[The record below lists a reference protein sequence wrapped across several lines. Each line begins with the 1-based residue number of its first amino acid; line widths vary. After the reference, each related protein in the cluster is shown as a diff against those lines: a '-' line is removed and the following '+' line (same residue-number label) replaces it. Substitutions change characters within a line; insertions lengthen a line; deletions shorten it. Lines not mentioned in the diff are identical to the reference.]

1 MQQQQQQQQQ
11 LPPQVLIEQFLRQHQ
26 LAPPSPFDRP
36 HRQTSG
42 YDEQFLSTQQPQE
55 AFRRDSPAQPFN
67 HLQFEQLFQGRHSR
81 SVSSLEELIRRQ
93 QEEQQQQQQQV
104 HLSPSQFLD
113 SSCSLARTGS
123 RSVAWIEL
131 AKPF

>member
-26 LAPPSPFDRP
+26 LAPPSPFDRL

-42 YDEQFLSTQQPQE
+42 YDEQFLTTQQPQE
-55 AFRRDSPAQPFN
+55 AFHRDSPAQPFS

-93 QEEQQQQQQQV
+93 QEEQQQQQQV
-104 HLSPSQFLD
+104 HLSPSQFPN
-113 SSCSLARTGS
+113 SFCSFARTGS